1 MPSLFNKKKDSHDD
15 SPHHQHT
22 MANAMSKINRLR
34 HSSRSPSPDT
44 TTTKSPV
51 RQGIKHSTTTSS
63 VRPSIPTKA
72 ATTTTTTSKTTTTT
86 TTATRTTTTTETTTK
101 PFANITSEIPVPKQ
115 IVEKSSTKDSNN
127 SHSSNKTSSKEVPES
142 SSTDNPHMR
151 LVPPPSSTVPIAQST
166 KNHSGFLSRLK
177 NHSSSTLD
185 INKKENGSK
194 NHKHSL
200 FGKHSSSGSSTP
212 QNPTPKQGIT
222 RSSTT
227 PVNASK
233 PLISTNNNRKNI
245 ASDDSAQMARS
256 SSINATSTPRL
267 GLPSINDFK
276 PKKSTKLE
284 YNPYGLKNHVPFVDP
299 RQFNPSLSVDP
310 IDDQSNILPYPVED
324 PNDHLPEELK
334 EVHQNLFED
343 FDIPPNDRKIGD
355 GASASVLKIFKKD
368 KVKEVYALKK
378 FILFKNEKP
387 KDFYDRATK
396 EYVITKNLYNGL
408 HIVKCEALVRI
419 PNHKD
424 LTRGWG
430 FVLELCKCDLFDLIQ
445 RPGWKFVP
453 TNEKF
458 CLFKQLAFGI
468 KFMHECDI
476 VHRDIKPENILING
490 KGVLKITDFG
500 VADYGHTIAGD
511 FTSSVKQSDAV
522 VGSPPYAPPEVS
534 QLSGTQHSQRTSY
547 DPFKMDIWA
556 LGMVLFCM
564 CFQGV
569 PFSDCTRQIAQY
581 RDYESAYQKYMSSN
595 PKFIK
600 NQDFK
605 KGPGMEYKFA
615 KGFPDSN
622 VSRVAWRLC
631 DPNSVTRYT
640 LIDLFN
646 DPWFQQLEMCVN
658 ENDYECNFYHHEDAG
673 DFKGKVTYGCT
684 NEIVHSHKNSSSSFN
699 RYNSF
704 PATMNMVN
712 YSPNMK
718 PKVATYS
725 SSSSFASLNINHSAH
740 STSKNTTPLQPSSP
754 ATAPVSSE
762 GGSDSEQPIAS
773 KKSMLDFLD
782 IKDISNLP
790 THDQLVK
797 EKDRLRSN
805 SLGNRSRTPTIN
817 NNIPLPQQ
825 QQKQQSAENSTTNS
839 SSSSTNGNLKLDKL
853 TDGEGNELTEV
864 DALNELET
872 TLSILPELTEEDSV
886 DNTANGEDDK
896 SKSLI
901 SNSNSNSGTIP
912 VQFPTPP
919 ADDRVSLPHS
929 KNSST
934 SVLEHGPDSGRS
946 TPGVS
951 RRGSVSSLNTLCTQ
965 DGVKIIK
972 LPVEKSV
979 PIETIKKSAS
989 CKLKAHKHLDVSNY
1003 GR

>member
-1 MPSLFNKKKDSHDD
+1 MPSLFNKKKDSHDE
-15 SPHHQHT
+15 SSSHHH
-22 MANAMSKINRLR
+22 MSNAMSKINILR

-44 TTTKSPV
+44 TTRPPIK
-51 RQGIKHSTTTSS
+51 QGIKKSATTS
-63 VRPSIPTKA
+63 A
-72 ATTTTTTSKTTTTT
+72 TTTSKPIAKQSTTVSPT
-86 TTATRTTTTTETTTK
+86 
-101 PFANITSEIPVPKQ
+101 PKQ
-115 IVEKSSTKDSNN
+115 TVKKSSTSDSNN
-127 SHSSNKTSSKEVPES
+127 SHATTTKVSSTKIPEPSSIDNHPAKVPLPSPKPS
-142 SSTDNPHMR
+142 SSAIPT
-151 LVPPPSSTVPIAQST
+151 TQST

-177 NHSSSTLD
+177 NHSSTTLD
-185 INKKENGSK
+185 TNKKENG
-194 NHKHSL
+194 HKHSL
-200 FGKHSSSGSSTP
+200 FSKHSASASSTP
-212 QNPTPKQGIT
+212 PRSTPQQGIR

-227 PVNASK
+227 PVNKSK
-233 PLISTNNNRKNI
+233 PLHSTNNNNNNNNTRKNI
-245 ASDDSAQMARS
+245 SSEDSTQMARS
-256 SSINATSTPRL
+256 SSTTTTSTPRL
-267 GLPSINDFK
+267 GLPSVNEFK
-276 PKKSTKLE
+276 QKKSTKLE
-284 YNPYGLKNHVPFVDP
+284 YNPYGLKNHTPFVDP
-299 RQFNPSLSVDP
+299 RQFNPALSVDP

-324 PNDHLPEELK
+324 PNDHLPEELR
-334 EVHQNLFED
+334 EDHQNLFED
-343 FDIPPNDRKIGD
+343 FDIPPSDRKIGD

-368 KVKEVYALKK
+368 KIKEVYALKK

-387 KDFYDRATK
+387 KDFYERATK

-476 VHRDIKPENILING
+476 VHRDIKPENILLNG

-534 QLSGTQHSQRTSY
+534 QLSGTQHSQRTAY

-556 LGMVLFCM
+556 LGMVLFCI
-564 CFQGV
+564 CLQGV

-615 KGFPDSN
+615 KSFPDTN

-631 DPNSVTRYT
+631 DPNASTRYT
-640 LIDLFN
+640 LVDLFN

-673 DFKGKVTYGCT
+673 DFKGKVSYGCT
-684 NEIVHSHKNSSSSFN
+684 DEIVHSHKNSSTSFN
-699 RYNSF
+699 RYNSM
-704 PATMNMVN
+704 PTMVPAATMNMVN

-718 PKVATYS
+718 PKMATYS
-725 SSSSFASLNINHSAH
+725 SSSSFASLSINPSAH
-740 STSKNTTPLQPSSP
+740 SISKHTTPSSP
-754 ATAPVSSE
+754 ATAPALSE

-782 IKDISNLP
+782 TKDISNLP

-805 SLGNRSRTPTIN
+805 SIGNKSRTPTI
-817 NNIPLPQQ
+817 PPPQQ
-825 QQKQQSAENSTTNS
+825 QQSENSTTNSS
-839 SSSSTNGNLKLDKL
+839 SSSSTNGNLKLEKL

-864 DALNELET
+864 DAINELET
-872 TLSILPELTEEDSV
+872 TLSTLPELTEEDSV
-886 DNTANGEDDK
+886 DNTVNGGVDKDK
-896 SKSLI
+896 SSV
-901 SNSNSNSGTIP
+901 SNSNSSTVPEQISP
-912 VQFPTPP
+912 PSPT
-919 ADDRVSLPHS
+919 DDRLSLPRS

-934 SVLEHGPDSGRS
+934 SVLEPVSDSGLS
-946 TPGVS
+946 TPGLS
-951 RRGSVSSLNTLCTQ
+951 RRGSVSTLNTLCTQ

-989 CKLKAHKHLDVSNY
+989 CKLKAHKHLDVSSY